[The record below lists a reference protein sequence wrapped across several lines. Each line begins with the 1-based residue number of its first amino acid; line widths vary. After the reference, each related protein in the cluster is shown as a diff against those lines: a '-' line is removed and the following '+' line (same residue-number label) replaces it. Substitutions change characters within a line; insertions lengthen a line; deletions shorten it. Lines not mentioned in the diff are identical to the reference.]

1 MAPRTVLITGTSS
14 GIGAAC
20 VSRQAKAG
28 WKVYA
33 GVRKAEDG
41 ERLTSEAG
49 GEVVPVILDVTKR
62 DDIDR
67 VLGQIDADV
76 GKLDGLVNNAGAAV
90 GGAVELLTDEE
101 WRWQFDV
108 NFFSVVTLSREALP
122 LVSRADGRF
131 VHIGSAAGRIAVPG
145 LGPYA
150 ATKHAVSAFNWS
162 FRAEL
167 ARNTKMTS
175 SVIEPGEIKTEIW
188 EKADEAMAEFEARLE
203 ASGLTDRYRFLLD
216 GQRGFVEEGK
226 EKGIDPDRVAK
237 AVEHALTASRPKA
250 RYLVGPDAKGI
261 GVIARLP
268 DRARQAL
275 LDLNLRRLERAG
287 RRLRR

>member
-1 MAPRTVLITGTSS
+1 MASKTVLITGTSS

-20 VSRQAKAG
+20 VSRQAGAG

-41 ERLTSEAG
+41 ERLTSEVG
-49 GEVVPVILDVTKR
+49 GDVIPVILDVTNR
-62 DDIDR
+62 DDVDKA
-67 VLGQIDADV
+67 LGQIDADV
-76 GKLDGLVNNAGAAV
+76 GRLDGLVNNAGVAV
-90 GGAVELLTDEE
+90 GGPVELLTDEE

-108 NFFSVVTLSREALP
+108 NFFSLVTLSREALP
-122 LVSRADGRF
+122 LVSKANGRF
-131 VHIGSAAGRIAVPG
+131 VHIGSLAGRISSAG

-162 FRAEL
+162 LRAEL

-175 SVIEPGEIKTEIW
+175 SVIEPGEIKTRFW
-188 EKADEAMAEFEARLE
+188 EKAAEAIDEFDARLE
-203 ASGLTDRYRFLLD
+203 GTGLRDRYGFLLD
-216 GQRGFVEEGK
+216 FQRGFVEEGSK
-226 EKGIDPDRVAK
+226 KGIDPDRVAK

-261 GVIARLP
+261 GLIARLP
-268 DRARQAL
+268 DRAREAF
-275 LDLNLRRLERAG
+275 LDLNGRRLERAG
-287 RRLRR
+287 RK